1 MIIRNQTRDTLIAD
15 TGSLARSPLKRM
27 IGLLG
32 RGSLNS
38 GEALAITP
46 CRSIHMLFMK
56 LPLDVIFI
64 DRANTVVGLCPNIR
78 PFQFSSF
85 FPHESTQAHDH
96 QCFQANGFSK
106 QRYSRGHVFETHDR
120 TAWP

>member
-85 FPHESTQAHDH
+85 FPQAHS
-96 QCFQANGFSK
+96 AIETPAGTIAA
-106 QRYSRGHVFETHDR
+106 SRTQMGDNIQIG
-120 TAWP
+120 